1 MTVHLEASD
10 LWQAIDEDYEVA
22 PLPANPTMA
31 QMKLHKEKTLRKSK
45 AKACMFSAVSS
56 SIFTKIM
63 RLKTANDIWDYLKK
77 EYQGNERTRNMQIL
91 NLIREFEMM
100 KMKEAETIKEYSNT
114 LLGIAN
120 KIRLLDK
127 DFLDDRIVQK
137 ILAPEQRRM
146 LRNEEPLEGAFQAK
160 AEGSGGGQD
169 RKNFKK
175 KKAGNNI
182 KNETY
187 PPCPHCKKTNHPQ
200 RKCWWRPDV
209 KCRKCGKTGH
219 MERICKSQQHEEAKA
234 STEQNDDD
242 QLFVATCFATSNS
255 SGDSWLIDSGCTN
268 HMTNDRE
275 LFKELDKTTV
285 SKVKIG
291 NGVFLP
297 IKGKGTLAIQ
307 SLTGVKYISNVLY
320 VPDIDQNLLSVGQL
334 IEKGFKVLF
343 EDQWCLI
350 KDAQGKDVFK
360 VKMRSKSFALNLM
373 EEEQMA
379 FSSIVSNAELWHK
392 RLGHFHHA
400 GLIHMQRHNLV
411 KGVPLLEDKVADCVA
426 CQYGK
431 QVKRDKLDKKA
442 EPGIFIG
449 YSNTSKAYRIFQPQ
463 NGKCLISR
471 DVKFMEDKQWNCEV
485 TTEKQ
490 HSETTTKMQFLEF
503 PQHIEDDINDD
514 PVEGN
519 VEQFPGTPE
528 HLDENIDHVLVR
540 ATVAPSPQSELLLFL
555 LSLDHVSRY
564 HVILTAIAGGIFY
577 VSQFSPPLAALNGP
591 LSLSILSTSP
601 NSTSLPPPSLQT
613 QHLRLHH
620 HPHLQFS
627 ILNFV
632 DEIACLD
639 EIFRDEIF
647 PKTPK
652 LLPQSPI
659 IDELLPKMEFATLS
673 GELLSQNKAICHRT
687 DTLLFLPLLP
697 SHTAD
702 SPLLLWSITS
712 PTSLLSLRFATSP
725 PV

>member
-1 MTVHLEASD
+1 MDMENNFSQMSPPIFDGENYQAWAVRMTVHLEASD

-31 QMKLHKEKTLRKSK
+31 QMKLHKERTLRKSK

-63 RLKTANDIWDYLKK
+63 RLKTAKDIWDYLKK

-127 DFLDDRIVQK
+127 DFPDDRIVQK
-137 ILAPEQRRM
+137 ILVTLPEKYESKISSLEESKDLSSISLAELVHALQAPEQRRM

-175 KKAGNNI
+175 KKAGNNN

-219 MERICKSQQHEEAKA
+219 MERIC
-234 STEQNDDD
+234 
-242 QLFVATCFATSNS
+242 
-255 SGDSWLIDSGCTN
+255 DSWLIDSGCTN

-297 IKGKGTLAIQ
+297 IKGKGTVAIQ

-400 GLIHMQRHNLV
+400 GLIHMQKHNLV

-426 CQYGK
+426 CH
-431 QVKRDKLDKKA
+431 
-442 EPGIFIG
+442 
-449 YSNTSKAYRIFQPQ
+449 NTSKAYRIFQPQ
-463 NGKCLISR
+463 NGKCVISR
-471 DVKFMEDKQWNCEV
+471 DVKFMEDKQWNWEV

-528 HLDENIDHVLVR
+528 YLDENIDHVPVRVQLV
-540 ATVAPSPQSELLLFL
+540 TSQSTDQVFRRDYLFM
-555 LSLDHVSRY
+555 
-564 HVILTAIAGGIFY
+564 A
-577 VSQFSPPLAALNGP
+577 
-591 LSLSILSTSP
+591 
-601 NSTSLPPPSLQT
+601 
-613 QHLRLHH
+613 
-620 HPHLQFS
+620 
-627 ILNFV
+627 
-632 DEIACLD
+632 
-639 EIFRDEIF
+639 
-647 PKTPK
+647 
-652 LLPQSPI
+652 
-659 IDELLPKMEFATLS
+659 
-673 GELLSQNKAICHRT
+673 
-687 DTLLFLPLLP
+687 
-697 SHTAD
+697 
-702 SPLLLWSITS
+702 
-712 PTSLLSLRFATSP
+712 
-725 PV
+725 

>member
-1 MTVHLEASD
+1 
-10 LWQAIDEDYEVA
+10 
-22 PLPANPTMA
+22 
-31 QMKLHKEKTLRKSK
+31 MKLRKEKTLRKSK

-63 RLKTANDIWDYLKK
+63 RLKTAKDIWDYLKK

-127 DFLDDRIVQK
+127 DFPDDRIVQK
-137 ILAPEQRRM
+137 ILVTLPEKYESKISSLEESKDLSSISLAELVHALQAPEQRRM

-175 KKAGNNI
+175 KKASNNN

-187 PPCPHCKKTNHPQ
+187 PPGPHCKKTNHPQ

-297 IKGKGTLAIQ
+297 IKGKGTVAIQ

-334 IEKGFKVLF
+334 IEK
-343 EDQWCLI
+343 
-350 KDAQGKDVFK
+350 A
-360 VKMRSKSFALNLM
+360 
-373 EEEQMA
+373 
-379 FSSIVSNAELWHK
+379 SNM
-392 RLGHFHHA
+392 G
-400 GLIHMQRHNLV
+400 
-411 KGVPLLEDKVADCVA
+411 
-426 CQYGK
+426 
-431 QVKRDKLDKKA
+431 
-442 EPGIFIG
+442 
-449 YSNTSKAYRIFQPQ
+449 
-463 NGKCLISR
+463 
-471 DVKFMEDKQWNCEV
+471 
-485 TTEKQ
+485 
-490 HSETTTKMQFLEF
+490 
-503 PQHIEDDINDD
+503 PQHI
-514 PVEGN
+514 
-519 VEQFPGTPE
+519 
-528 HLDENIDHVLVR
+528 L
-540 ATVAPSPQSELLLFL
+540 
-555 LSLDHVSRY
+555 
-564 HVILTAIAGGIFY
+564 
-577 VSQFSPPLAALNGP
+577 
-591 LSLSILSTSP
+591 
-601 NSTSLPPPSLQT
+601 
-613 QHLRLHH
+613 
-620 HPHLQFS
+620 
-627 ILNFV
+627 
-632 DEIACLD
+632 EI
-639 EIFRDEIF
+639 
-647 PKTPK
+647 
-652 LLPQSPI
+652 
-659 IDELLPKMEFATLS
+659 
-673 GELLSQNKAICHRT
+673 
-687 DTLLFLPLLP
+687 
-697 SHTAD
+697 
-702 SPLLLWSITS
+702 
-712 PTSLLSLRFATSP
+712 
-725 PV
+725 